1 MIIDWAY
8 FASLSQ
14 QTNEFVTWD
23 SRATIL
29 KLLIS
34 MFMRADIS
42 LLQHID
48 TLLTISLMVKILSAS
63 AVKKKIFLLGLL
75 SVPLYLCP
83 KLCSL

>member
-1 MIIDWAY
+1 
-8 FASLSQ
+8 
-14 QTNEFVTWD
+14 
-23 SRATIL
+23 
-29 KLLIS
+29 

-63 AVKKKIFLLGLL
+63 AVKNKKIKKFFLLGLL

>member
-1 MIIDWAY
+1 
-8 FASLSQ
+8 
-14 QTNEFVTWD
+14 
-23 SRATIL
+23 
-29 KLLIS
+29 

-63 AVKKKIFLLGLL
+63 AVKKKNFLQDLL

-83 KLCSL
+83 KLCSLQLCITPHLYK

>member
-1 MIIDWAY
+1 MVEDHEYRFIRHGSWFHMIIDWAY

-63 AVKKKIFLLGLL
+63 AVKNK
-75 SVPLYLCP
+75 
-83 KLCSL
+83 